1 VANGDRVSSRGIC
14 RAVHIFVDQDEF
26 DIDIFVIPLE
36 GYNIVHGV
44 QWIRSLGPILWD
56 FSRARVCC
64 WLDDHRVVWQGVA
77 THRDKLQVHSLDVD
91 DLMLVLL

>member
-1 VANGDRVSSRGIC
+1 M
-14 RAVHIFVDQDEF
+14 
-26 DIDIFVIPLE
+26 
-36 GYNIVHGV
+36 
-44 QWIRSLGPILWD
+44 
-56 FSRARVCC
+56 CC